1 MSARR
6 KKAPSRRT
14 ASPQLRVEE
23 MGCMR
28 GITYVRDG
36 KVYTHPWGHKTA
48 ARVYKV
54 KGQNAIIVSP
64 VVVRGGFIQN

>member
-1 MSARR
+1 
-6 KKAPSRRT
+6 
-14 ASPQLRVEE
+14 
-23 MGCMR
+23 MR